1 MDFTE
6 GLNDMRDGFA
16 SARVESNA
24 FQEKFDEN
32 TRRMDQE
39 WKASREQFEKHKA
52 RVHTVVKVATISA
65 AAVTVMTVVGT
76 IALAVCIRK

>member
-1 MDFTE
+1 MMTPE
-6 GLNDMRDGFA
+6 ER
-16 SARVESNA
+16 NA

-39 WKASREQFEKHKA
+39 WKASREQFEKHKS
-52 RVHTVVKVATISA
+52 RVHTAVKVATISA
-65 AAVTVMTVVGT
+65 AAVTVMTVVGI